1 MTMNPFKHKMCEL
14 IVSICANYVLLSC
27 YFGWILLWG
36 RNCAVD
42 KAFRN
47 DPLTV
52 GQRDAVRPILS
63 EYDRVGGVQGYTGTG
78 KTAPVVDE
86 GSLASTR
93 EVRELLRL
101 APRSTPRICWSS
113 SATPGAPDR
122 TATNRGMRNAPREL
136 KPKGFRTHRRPHRR

>member
-14 IVSICANYVLLSC
+14 SVSVCANRVLLPC

-47 DPLTV
+47 GSPTV

-63 EYDRVGGVQGYTGTG
+63 EYDRVG
-78 KTAPVVDE
+78 AH
-86 GSLASTR
+86 
-93 EVRELLRL
+93 
-101 APRSTPRICWSS
+101 I
-113 SATPGAPDR
+113 
-122 TATNRGMRNAPREL
+122 TNGRVE
-136 KPKGFRTHRRPHRR
+136 RR

>member
-42 KAFRN
+42 KALRN

-52 GQRDAVRPILS
+52 GRRQAH
-63 EYDRVGGVQGYTGTG
+63 
-78 KTAPVVDE
+78 
-86 GSLASTR
+86 SL
-93 EVRELLRL
+93 
-101 APRSTPRICWSS
+101 RI
-113 SATPGAPDR
+113 
-122 TATNRGMRNAPREL
+122 
-136 KPKGFRTHRRPHRR
+136 